1 MLLRKLNAFARLVQ
15 CEIIAKW
22 STLMNEIC

>member
-1 MLLRKLNAFARLVQ
+1 MLLRKLNAFARLVLG
-15 CEIIAKW
+15 EIIAKW